1 MKWNKIVSVLYII
14 TRWAKL
20 SNRKCFFSGQKM
32 TAIEFL
38 DPVEETCS
46 IVMSSFLPSYSYVK
60 FLGKAIKDCCVCV
73 MCVCS
78 MCDNSIAVYAIIS
91 QLTPISSKGTRIVS
105 HPIVREC
112 IIRIRI
118 EFVSSH
124 MFETTPMEPPSLVSI
139 SPICMLCLFILWSS
153 NVHSWLVREP
163 QRTELD

>member
-32 TAIEFL
+32 TAIDIL
-38 DPVEETCS
+38 GIVGKQVP

-124 MFETTPMEPPSLVSI
+124 MFETTPMEPHSLVSI
-139 SPICMLCLFILWSS
+139 SPICMLCLFLLWSPIVCS
-153 NVHSWLVREP
+153 SLVREHL
-163 QRTELD
+163 QSELY